1 MDPVMM
7 DPVMSEVP
15 PSVMTIAGS
24 DSSGG
29 AGVQADL
36 KTFTA
41 LGVYGTTVV
50 TAVTAQDTERVYDVL
65 VLPART
71 VGSQFDAVV
80 GDLPPRAVKIGMLG
94 SRENVEMVVRKL
106 SARSGARMVL
116 DPVFAS
122 TSGAVLLPADGVEA
136 LGASLLG
143 LATLVTPNL
152 PEAGV
157 LTRTPVDT
165 VADMEVAARRI
176 HEMGA
181 ANVLVKG
188 GHLGEGKAGGRFAG
202 EVAGEVVDVFFDGR
216 NLERLRR
223 ARLPSSPHGTGCV
236 LSAAIA
242 AHLAR
247 GLDLREAVSEA
258 TAFTARAIRSSFR
271 IGRRGVTRL

>member
-1 MDPVMM
+1 MNR
-7 DPVMSEVP
+7 VP

-41 LGVYGTTVV
+41 LGVYGTSVV
-50 TAVTAQDTERVYDVL
+50 TAVTAQDTARVWDVL
-65 VLPART
+65 VLPARML
-71 VGSQFDAVV
+71 GAQFDAVV
-80 GDLPPRAVKIGMLG
+80 GDLPPSAVKIGMLG
-94 SRENVEMVVRKL
+94 SRENVEMVARKL
-106 SARSGARMVL
+106 SALVNAKVVL

-122 TSGAVLLPADGVEA
+122 TSGAVLLPADGVVSLET
-136 LGASLLG
+136 SLLG

-157 LTRTPVDT
+157 LTGTPVCS

-181 ANVLVKG
+181 GSVLVKG
-188 GHLGEGKAGGRFAG
+188 GHLGEGRSGA
-202 EVAGEVVDVFFDGR
+202 EMAGEVVDVFFDGL
-216 NLERLRR
+216 NLEHLSRPRLRV
-223 ARLPSSPHGTGCV
+223 SPHGTGCV

-247 GLDLREAVSEA
+247 GMDLGEAVAEA
-258 TAFTARAIRSSFR
+258 TAFTARAIHSALR
-271 IGRRGVTRL
+271 IGRASVTQP